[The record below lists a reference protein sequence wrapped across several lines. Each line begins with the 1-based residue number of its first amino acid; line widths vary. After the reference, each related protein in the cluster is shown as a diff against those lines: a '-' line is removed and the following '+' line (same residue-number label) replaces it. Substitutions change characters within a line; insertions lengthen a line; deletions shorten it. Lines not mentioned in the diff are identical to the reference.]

1 MGEEYQATQA
11 ELQAG
16 VAGKKPGETRRL
28 TANQPRLRRRRRV
41 VQVTKISPAANR
53 PRMMNGFGYLDR
65 WHVTWDTW
73 IRPAITL

>member
-11 ELQAG
+11 ELLQAG
-16 VAGKKPGETRRL
+16 VAGKKPGATRHL
-28 TANQPRLRRRRRV
+28 TANLPRLRQRRV
-41 VQVTKISPAANR
+41 VATKTSPAANR
-53 PRMMNGFGYLDR
+53 PQMMNGFGYLDR